1 MRKRLSNKAR
11 VWGGL
16 GALAVCLAAVGAGL
30 FLAARPGVR
39 RRRGKRLVVVCGN
52 TCWWPARNGAACWPI
67 LPPGTARRRTRASG
81 SANGTV
87 KPGQALEKRTLDR
100 LTVVKVQQQMM
111 LEAGVLEDAGY
122 EAFLEDWRR
131 ENQRRRQA
139 LERGEALYG
148 PESYTE
154 EQYYT
159 LRLDKGLLALADKL
173 AAGELKVTD
182 EERQAAYQGTDAF
195 LFEEDGTRKPL
206 EEVRAV
212 LDKRLVEEK
221 FEKKTAALA
230 AKAAV
235 TVHRDTLDKVRYN

>member
-30 FLAARPGVR
+30 FLAARPGVQTAAR
-39 RRRGKRLVVVCGN
+39 INGLDVDVREYLLVAGQERGGVL
-52 TCWWPARNGAACWPI
+52 ADF
-67 LPPGTARRRTRASG
+67 TARYGAQADEGFWQREWDGETPA
-81 SANGTV
+81 
-87 KPGQALEKRTLDR
+87 QALEKRTLDR

-159 LRLDKGLLALADKL
+159 CLLY
-173 AAGELKVTD
+173 TSCCPWS
-182 EERQAAYQGTDAF
+182 GT
-195 LFEEDGTRKPL
+195 GTTITSPPC
-206 EEVRAV
+206 
-212 LDKRLVEEK
+212 
-221 FEKKTAALA
+221 
-230 AKAAV
+230 
-235 TVHRDTLDKVRYN
+235 